1 MPTSDTKDDESF
13 LEAYWLYLLAGAV
26 FVGSL
31 AGLYFYS
38 ETGPWH
44 GVIEAICIASALT
57 LTVDP
62 FVKKRLTHEVNKS
75 IFYHVIGFDLPPAMQ
90 DRLRTYLR
98 ALEYYRESLAITA
111 EALRL
116 EGEEVVIEITLEGK
130 VIALTRCKYAPSL
143 EFEAPEHGVVQ
154 ELWAKRTGEKEKL
167 IEWKAGGATAASD
180 PLTVLYAAPEATL
193 KRGETLDSY
202 FRFTLRQRKQDY
214 WVQTFGTTTL
224 KTTVTLKPLAGMTMY
239 ASHKALSGD
248 NRYEYDRVF
257 VMGEDVRVRWL
268 VEGGAGDGKG

>member
-1 MPTSDTKDDESF
+1 MPTDETKGDESF
-13 LEAYWLYLLAGAV
+13 LQAYWLYLLAGAV
-26 FVGSL
+26 LLGSL
-31 AGLYFYS
+31 AGLYFYP
-38 ETGPWH
+38 ETGLWH

-62 FVKKRLTHEVNKS
+62 FVKNRLTHEVNKS
-75 IFYHVIGFDLPPAMQ
+75 IFYHVIGFDLPPEMQ

-111 EALRL
+111 KALRV
-116 EGEEVVIEITLEGK
+116 EGEEVVMEITLEGK
-130 VIALTRCKYAPSL
+130 VVALTRCKYAPSL
-143 EFEAPEHGVVQ
+143 EFEAPEHGEVQ
-154 ELWAKRTGEKEKL
+154 ELWAKRTGETEKL
-167 IEWKAGGATAASD
+167 IEWKAGTAAAASD
-180 PLTVLYAAPEATL
+180 PLTVHYSAPVATL

-224 KTTVTLKPLAGMTMY
+224 KTTVTLVPLAGMKMY
-239 ASHKALSGD
+239 ASHKPVSSD

-257 VMGEDVRVRWL
+257 IMGEDVRIRWL
-268 VEGGAGDGKG
+268 VEGGK